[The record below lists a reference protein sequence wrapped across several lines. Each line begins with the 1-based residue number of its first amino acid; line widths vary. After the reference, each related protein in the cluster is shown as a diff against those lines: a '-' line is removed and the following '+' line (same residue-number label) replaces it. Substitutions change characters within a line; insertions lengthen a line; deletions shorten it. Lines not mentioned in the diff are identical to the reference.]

1 MTKEIAAKSFAVF
14 GNILAI
20 AVFTIV
26 LLYFLYGILHPHIS
40 GMSKN
45 SGPMLY
51 LFLVLLPVGICS
63 YILQLI
69 YFPTGVIMDDELK
82 QLTVKYLF
90 KPQTVIN
97 IKEIASYKEITI
109 RRSRGGDRY
118 GVLIYLTNKKQVLF
132 SDLSLDDYFPVEQFL
147 YSSNVE
153 SADNESFSFMLYYFS
168 QW

>member
-1 MTKEIAAKSFAVF
+1 MTTEIGPKSTSIF
-14 GNILAI
+14 GSFLAI
-20 AVFTIV
+20 AVFIIV
-26 LLYFLYGILHPHIS
+26 LLYFIYGIIHPEIN
-40 GMSKN
+40 GMN
-45 SGPMLY
+45 QNVGPILY
-51 LFLVLLPVGICS
+51 VLLVLLPVGICS
-63 YILQLI
+63 YTLQLI

-82 QLTVKYLF
+82 QLTIKYLF
-90 KPQTVIN
+90 KRQTVLN